1 MLQLLVTDQSLQL
14 ERYSSNQDNAF
25 VRVLLFTNNQVCNKF
40 FNGISPTNLY
50 RESTTR
56 LMLERYIR
64 QICRFN
70 IIVDA
75 IVEKVEVPA
84 IKTRTLS
91 QNKSPELQTVL
102 RLIDC
107 RLKPL

>member
-1 MLQLLVTDQSLQL
+1 MQTNQSKGQ
-14 ERYSSNQDNAF
+14 QDSF
-25 VRVLLFTNNQVCNKF
+25 VRVLLYTNNQLCNKF

-75 IVEKVEVPA
+75 IVEKLDVPA
-84 IKTRTLS
+84 VGYRTLS
-91 QNKSPELQTVL
+91 
-102 RLIDC
+102 
-107 RLKPL
+107 

>member
-1 MLQLLVTDQSLQL
+1 M
-14 ERYSSNQDNAF
+14 
-25 VRVLLFTNNQVCNKF
+25 
-40 FNGISPTNLY
+40 Y

-75 IVEKVEVPA
+75 IVEKIEVPA
-84 IKTRTLS
+84 VKTRTLS
-91 QNKSPELQTVL
+91 QTKSTDVQTVL
-102 RLIDC
+102 RMVNC

>member
-1 MLQLLVTDQSLQL
+1 M
-14 ERYSSNQDNAF
+14 QDGF
-25 VRVLLFTNNQVCNKF
+25 VRVLLYSNNQLCNKF

-70 IIVDA
+70 VIVDA
-75 IVEKVEVPA
+75 IVEKIEVPA
-84 IKTRTLS
+84 VKTRTLS
-91 QNKSPELQTVL
+91 QTKNTDVQTVL
-102 RLIDC
+102 RMVNC